1 METSSVIVVASAS
14 EAEQLLLAGDI
25 GCPGCSAALR
35 PHGHGRTRTVRGVGA
50 QRVTHTPRRAR
61 CGDCGRTQILLPT
74 ELTVRRA
81 DTTESIGNAL
91 VAKANGAGHRTIA
104 AGLDRPASTVRRWLR
119 GASGAHAQWLYQQ
132 GVQKV
137 VAVDRDLLT
146 RLAPQRTPL
155 GWALNTLL
163 GAAVA
168 YRRVLG
174 LTDPLWSLIGS
185 FTRGHLIAPSRR
197 T

>member
-1 METSSVIVVASAS
+1 MIVVASAS

-50 QRVTHTPRRAR
+50 RRVTHTPRRAR

-81 DTTESIGNAL
+81 DTTEAIGNAL
-91 VAKANGAGHRTIA
+91 VAKANG

-119 GASGAHAQWLYQQ
+119 GARGAHAEWLYQQ

-146 RLAPQRTPL
+146 RLALQRTPL
-155 GWALNTLL
+155 GWALNTLI

-168 YRRVLG
+168 YRQVLG
-174 LTDPLWSLIGS
+174 VTYPLWSLIGS
-185 FTRGHLIAPSRR
+185 FTRGQLIAPIRR

>member
-1 METSSVIVVASAS
+1 MQRGAASSRPRPYPHR
-14 EAEQLLLAGDI
+14 
-25 GCPGCSAALR
+25 PGC
-35 PHGHGRTRTVRGVGA
+35 RGE
-50 QRVTHTPRRAR
+50 RVTHTPRRAR

-81 DTTESIGNAL
+81 DTTEAIGNAL

-104 AGLDRPASTVRRWLR
+104 ATLDRPASTVRRWVR
-119 GASGAHAQWLYQQ
+119 GARGAHAEWLYQQ

-137 VAVDRDLLT
+137 VTVDRDLLT

-155 GWALNTLL
+155 GWALNTLIS
-163 GAAVA
+163 AAVH
-168 YRRVLG
+168 YRHVLG
-174 LTDPLWSLIGS
+174 LTYPLWSLIGS

>member
-35 PHGHGRTRTVRGVGA
+35 PHGHGRTRTVRSVGA

-61 CGDCGRTQILLPT
+61 CGDCGRTQVLLPT
-74 ELTVRRA
+74 EFTVRRA
-81 DTTESIGNAL
+81 DTTEAIGNAL

-104 AGLDRPASTVRRWLR
+104 ATLDRPASTVRRWLR
-119 GASGAHAQWLYQQ
+119 GAHAEWLYQQ

-137 VAVDRDLLT
+137 VTVDRDLLT

-155 GWALNTLL
+155 GWALNTLI
-163 GAAVA
+163 GAAVH
-168 YRRVLG
+168 YRHVLG
-174 LTDPLWSLIGS
+174 LTYPLWSLIGS

>member
-1 METSSVIVVASAS
+1 METSSVTVGGQCVGGRADAARRRHRLPGMQRGAASA
-14 EAEQLLLAGDI
+14 
-25 GCPGCSAALR
+25 R
-35 PHGHGRTRTVRGVGA
+35 PRPYRTVRGVGA

-119 GASGAHAQWLYQQ
+119 GARGAHAEWLYQQ

-155 GWALNTLL
+155 GWALNTLI

-168 YRRVLG
+168 YRQVLG

-185 FTRGHLIAPSRR
+185 FTRGQLIAPNRR

>member
-50 QRVTHTPRRAR
+50 RRVTHTPRRAR

-81 DTTESIGNAL
+81 DTTEAIGNAL
-91 VAKANGAGHRTIA
+91 VAKANGDGHRTIA
-104 AGLDRPASTVRRWLR
+104 ASLDRPASTVRRWLR
-119 GASGAHAQWLYQQ
+119 GARAAHAQWLYQQ

-146 RLAPQRTPL
+146 RLATQRTPL
-155 GWALNTLL
+155 GWAHQPPTSPPHSAHF
-163 GAAVA
+163 G
-168 YRRVLG
+168 
-174 LTDPLWSLIGS
+174 
-185 FTRGHLIAPSRR
+185 TRGETS
-197 T
+197 

>member
-1 METSSVIVVASAS
+1 M
-14 EAEQLLLAGDI
+14 
-25 GCPGCSAALR
+25 
-35 PHGHGRTRTVRGVGA
+35 RGVGA
-50 QRVTHTPRRAR
+50 RRVTRTPRRAR

-81 DTTESIGNAL
+81 DTTEAIGNAL

-119 GASGAHAQWLYQQ
+119 SARGAHADWLYQQ

-168 YRRVLG
+168 YRQGLG
-174 LTDPLWSLIGS
+174 LTYPLWSLIGT
-185 FTRGHLIAPSRR
+185 FTRGHLIAPNRR

>member
-1 METSSVIVVASAS
+1 MTADA
-14 EAEQLLLAGDI
+14 
-25 GCPGCSAALR
+25 
-35 PHGHGRTRTVRGVGA
+35 
-50 QRVTHTPRRAR
+50 PRS
-61 CGDCGRTQILLPT
+61 CLPT

-81 DTTESIGNAL
+81 DTTEAIGNAL

-119 GASGAHAQWLYQQ
+119 GARGAHAQWLYQQ

-155 GWALNTLL
+155 GWAMW
-163 GAAVA
+163 GF
-168 YRRVLG
+168 
-174 LTDPLWSLIGS
+174 SLFVVS
-185 FTRGHLIAPSRR
+185 QVFR
-197 T
+197 TAKS

>member
-1 METSSVIVVASAS
+1 MGQNQNNSAIHS
-14 EAEQLLLAGDI
+14 
-25 GCPGCSAALR
+25 
-35 PHGHGRTRTVRGVGA
+35 
-50 QRVTHTPRRAR
+50 
-61 CGDCGRTQILLPT
+61 
-74 ELTVRRA
+74 
-81 DTTESIGNAL
+81 
-91 VAKANGAGHRTIA
+91 TIA

-119 GASGAHAQWLYQQ
+119 GARGAHAEWLYQQ

-146 RLAPQRTPL
+146 RLAPQRNPL
-155 GWALNTLL
+155 GWALNTLI

-168 YRRVLG
+168 YRQVVG

-185 FTRGHLIAPSRR
+185 FTRGHLLAPNRW